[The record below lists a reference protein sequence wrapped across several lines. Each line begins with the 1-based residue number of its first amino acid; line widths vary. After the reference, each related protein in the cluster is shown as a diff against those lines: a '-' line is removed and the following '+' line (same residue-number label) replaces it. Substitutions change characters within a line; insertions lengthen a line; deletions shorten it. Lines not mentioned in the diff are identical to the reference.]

1 MRRGGGVNVWACV
14 QSAQCPSHPQGE
26 EWGARLLGCL
36 RGRAAARQDCCLAS
50 EGKTA
55 QLWTPFLSML
65 VKRDGVCQ
73 SFLDA
78 EFRVLLRVPGEWEKS
93 SCYQV

>member
-1 MRRGGGVNVWACV
+1 ME
-14 QSAQCPSHPQGE
+14 E
-26 EWGARLLGCL
+26 EWTSGLVPSALPTP
-36 RGRAAARQDCCLAS
+36 RGRSGERDCRVSQRQSPSQAGLEDRQDCCLAS

-78 EFRVLLRVPGEWEKS
+78 EFRLLLCVPG
-93 SCYQV
+93 